1 LPVSI
6 IVRSDKADSNITWRN
21 ELENAQFMHSSVID
35 RGIRIDFNDEQ
46 PENASAPIRVS
57 FDPGSMINEK
67 SDVQS
72 RKQCPSRNST
82 EAGRQIDFNDEQS

>member
-1 LPVSI
+1 LPPKSTLSVSI

-21 ELENAQFMHSSVID
+21 ELETAQFWLSSVID

-46 PENASAPIRVS
+46 PENASGPIRVS
-57 FDPGSMINEK
+57 FDPGSMTNAE

-72 RKQCPSRNST
+72 WKEC
-82 EAGRQIDFNDEQS
+82 